1 MLRTSALFI
10 LFVITLGAGI
20 AVAAWPHGGATA
32 SDGVASEQQL
42 LRAYAR
48 VRDGMPASR
57 LEVAGFDTA
66 RVQRLSALALMERFM
81 PKDSF
86 AFDSQDPAVQRCFEG
101 SDGCAAYI
109 FHVAEGPA
117 QALLLVEGGRVAWK
131 TLSGVDMAAARS
143 KRRMARN

>member
-1 MLRTSALFI
+1 MLRTAAFFI

-20 AVAAWPHGGATA
+20 AVAAWPHGGTTSA
-32 SDGVASEQQL
+32 DGFASEQQL
-42 LRAYAR
+42 LMAYAR

-57 LEVAGFDTA
+57 LEAAGFDTSRA
-66 RVQRLSALALMERFM
+66 QRLSALALMERFM

-86 AFDSQDPAVQRCFEG
+86 AFDGLDPAVQGCFEG
-101 SDGCAAYI
+101 GDGCAAYI

-131 TLSGVDMAAARS
+131 MLSGVDMAAARN